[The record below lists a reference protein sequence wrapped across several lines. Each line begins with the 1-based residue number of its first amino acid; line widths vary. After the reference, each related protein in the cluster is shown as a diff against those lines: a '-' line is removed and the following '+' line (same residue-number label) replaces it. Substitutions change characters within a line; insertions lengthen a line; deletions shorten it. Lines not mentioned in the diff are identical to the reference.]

1 MKKIVILLFFFSKFV
16 FAQTDYP
23 IDTTYTVKSVYD
35 KVKKE
40 YPNVSLVQPR
50 KYEYV
55 KQEKEIVYKTVNDRK
70 LHLDAYY
77 NTANKRNP
85 AVVILHGGGWKSGN
99 KSQMETFAI
108 ELASK
113 KYSCFIIEFRLSPEA
128 MYPAAIFDV
137 KKAIQYIRKN
147 ARKYNV
153 DPNRIAVLGCSSGG
167 QMAALIGTTNENKKF
182 DDDDTNN
189 KTLSNVQAI
198 VNIDGILAFKHP
210 ESIEGKV
217 AGLWLGGSYEEI
229 PTVWQQASPLNH
241 INKNTPPVLFIN
253 SSIPRFHAGRNDVIE
268 IMNKYGI
275 YNEIQTIQN
284 SPHSFWFLNPWFDE
298 TINYTATFLDKVFK
312 K

>member
-16 FAQTDYP
+16 FAQADYP

-113 KYSCFIIEFRLSPEA
+113 GYSCFTIEFRLSPEA
-128 MYPAAIFDV
+128 IYPAAIFDA
-137 KKAIQYIRKN
+137 KKAIQYLRKN
-147 ARKYNV
+147 ATKFNI
-153 DPNRIAVLGCSSGG
+153 DPNKIAVLGCSSGG
-167 QMAALIGTTNENKKF
+167 QMAALIGTTNGNTNFE
-182 DDDDTNN
+182 DDDTNN
-189 KTLSNVQAI
+189 KTRSNVQAI
-198 VNIDGILAFKHP
+198 VNVDGILAFKHP

-217 AGLWLGGSYEEI
+217 ASLWLGGSYEEK
-229 PTVWQQASPLNH
+229 PTVWQQASPLNNT
-241 INKNTPPVLFIN
+241 NKNTPPILFIN
-253 SSIPRFHAGRNDVIE
+253 SSIPRFHAGRNDMIE

-275 YNEIQTIQN
+275 YNEVQTIQN

-312 K
+312 

>member
-16 FAQTDYP
+16 FAQADYP

-113 KYSCFIIEFRLSPEA
+113 GYSCFTIEFRLSPEA
-128 MYPAAIFDV
+128 IYPAAIFDA
-137 KKAIQYIRKN
+137 KKAIQYLRKN
-147 ARKYNV
+147 ATKFNI
-153 DPNRIAVLGCSSGG
+153 DPNKIAVLGCSSGG
-167 QMAALIGTTNENKKF
+167 QMAALIGT
-182 DDDDTNN
+182 
-189 KTLSNVQAI
+189 
-198 VNIDGILAFKHP
+198 ILNFVAF
-210 ESIEGKV
+210 
-217 AGLWLGGSYEEI
+217 
-229 PTVWQQASPLNH
+229 
-241 INKNTPPVLFIN
+241 
-253 SSIPRFHAGRNDVIE
+253 
-268 IMNKYGI
+268 
-275 YNEIQTIQN
+275 
-284 SPHSFWFLNPWFDE
+284 FLR
-298 TINYTATFLDKVFK
+298 Y
-312 K
+312 